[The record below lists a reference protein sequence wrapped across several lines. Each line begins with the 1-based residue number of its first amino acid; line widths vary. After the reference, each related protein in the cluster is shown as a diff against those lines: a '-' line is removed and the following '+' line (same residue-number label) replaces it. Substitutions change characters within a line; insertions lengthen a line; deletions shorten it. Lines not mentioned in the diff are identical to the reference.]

1 VSEILIQIEGLEL
14 RGFHGALAEEKREG
28 QRFLFDIELVA
39 HDAGV
44 RSDKL
49 QDTVD
54 YTEVVECVRAISEGR
69 NFNLIEAL
77 AASVADSLLER
88 FPISR
93 ARVRVRKPEVKL
105 DASVDFTAAIAD
117 RTQKAPR
124 RLS

>member
-1 VSEILIQIEGLEL
+1 MSEILIQIEGLEL
-14 RGFHGALAEEKREG
+14 KGFHGALAEEKKNG

-69 NFNLIEAL
+69 NLNLIEAL

-93 ARVRVRKPEVKL
+93 ARVRVRKPEVRL
-105 DASVDFTAAIAD
+105 DATVDFTAAIAD
-117 RTQKAPR
+117 RTRRPR
-124 RLS
+124 RV

>member
-1 VSEILIQIEGLEL
+1 MSEIIIQIEGLEL
-14 RGFHGALAEEKREG
+14 RGFHGALAEEKQKG
-28 QRFLFDIELVA
+28 QRFIFDVEVVA

-54 YTEVVECVRAISEGR
+54 YTEVVECVRTISEGR
-69 NFNLIEAL
+69 NFNLLEAL

-93 ARVRVRKPEVKL
+93 ARVRVRKPEVRL
-105 DASVDFTAAIAD
+105 DASVEFTAAIAD
-117 RTQKAPR
+117 RTGRPR
-124 RLS
+124 RV

>member
-14 RGFHGALAEEKREG
+14 KGFHGALAEEKKNG

-54 YTEVVECVRAISEGR
+54 YTEVVECVRAVSEGR

-88 FPISR
+88 FPVSR

-105 DASVDFTAAIAD
+105 DASVDYTAAIAD
-117 RTQKAPR
+117 RTRRPR
-124 RLS
+124 RV

>member
-1 VSEILIQIEGLEL
+1 MSEILIQIEGLEL
-14 RGFHGALAEEKREG
+14 RGFHGALAEEKKQG

-54 YTEVVECVRAISEGR
+54 YTEVVECVRVISEGR

-88 FPISR
+88 FPVSR

-105 DASVDFTAAIAD
+105 NATVDFTAAIAD
-117 RTQKAPR
+117 RTRTPP

>member
-14 RGFHGALAEEKREG
+14 KGFHGALAEERKKG

-54 YTEVVECVRAISEGR
+54 YTEVVECVRTISEGR

-93 ARVRVRKPEVKL
+93 ARVRVRKPEVRL
-105 DASVDFTAAIAD
+105 DATVDFTAAIAD
-117 RTQKAPR
+117 RTRRPR
-124 RLS
+124 RV

>member
-1 VSEILIQIEGLEL
+1 MSEILIQIEGLEL
-14 RGFHGALAEEKREG
+14 RGFHGALAEEKKQG

-54 YTEVVECVRAISEGR
+54 YTEVVECVCAISEGR

-88 FPISR
+88 FPVSR

-105 DASVDFTAAIAD
+105 NASVDFTAAIAD
-117 RTQKAPR
+117 RTRTPP

>member
-14 RGFHGALAEEKREG
+14 KGFHGALAEEKKNG

-54 YTEVVECVRAISEGR
+54 YTAVVECVRAVSEGK

-77 AASVADSLLER
+77 AASIADSLLER
-88 FPISR
+88 FPSSR
-93 ARVRVRKPEVKL
+93 ARVRVRKPEVRL
-105 DASVDFTAAIAD
+105 DATVDFTAAIAD
-117 RTQKAPR
+117 RTRRPR
-124 RLS
+124 RV

>member
-1 VSEILIQIEGLEL
+1 MSEIIIQIEGLEL
-14 RGFHGALAEEKREG
+14 RGFHGALAEEKQKG
-28 QRFLFDIELVA
+28 QRFLFDVEVVA

-44 RSDKL
+44 RSDNL

-54 YTEVVECVRAISEGR
+54 YTEVVECVRTISEGR

-93 ARVRVRKPEVKL
+93 ARVRVRKPEVRL
-105 DASVDFTAAIAD
+105 DASVEFTAAIAD
-117 RTQKAPR
+117 RTGRPR
-124 RLS
+124 RV

>member
-14 RGFHGALAEEKREG
+14 RGFHGALAEEKKEG

-54 YTEVVECVRAISEGR
+54 YTEVVECVRTISEGR

-77 AASVADSLLER
+77 AASIADSLLER

-93 ARVRVRKPEVKL
+93 ARVRVRKPEVRL

-117 RTQKAPR
+117 RTRRPR
-124 RLS
+124 RV